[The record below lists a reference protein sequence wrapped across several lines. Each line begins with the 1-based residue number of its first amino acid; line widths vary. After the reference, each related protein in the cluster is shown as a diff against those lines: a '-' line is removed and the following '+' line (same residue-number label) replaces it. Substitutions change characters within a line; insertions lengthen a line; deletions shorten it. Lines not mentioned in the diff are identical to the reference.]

1 MTARVLVVDDILSN
15 VKLLEAKLTAEYF
28 EVVTAFNGAE
38 CLARIE
44 EGIPDIVLLDVMMPG
59 MDGFEVCRRI
69 KSNPRTAHL
78 PVVMV
83 TALDQPSDRVAGLEA
98 GADDFLTKPVDDAA
112 LFARVRSLVRLKMM
126 TDELRMREA
135 TGQSMGLVDPA
146 QTLID
151 AAPSGRI
158 LAIEDRPESATW
170 LAGALQPQ
178 HEVSTVD
185 TFEEALVRVRGGD
198 YDLVI
203 VSLGM
208 RGFDGLRLC
217 SQLRSLPEGRNVP
230 ILVVVSDG
238 DRRKLNQA
246 LEMGVNDY
254 LARPVDKN
262 ELVAR
267 VRTQLRKKRYADR
280 LRHNVQLSLEMA
292 ITDQLTGLHNR
303 RYMSRH
309 LDNLISSA
317 KRTAKPLAFLILDI
331 DYFKSVNDG
340 YGHDIGDE
348 VLKEFANRIAANVR
362 GIDLACRYGGEEFVV
377 VMPDTDMAF
386 AYSVAERLRKSI
398 EFDTGRD
405 QPPTWQGQHHHQHR
419 HRVVG
424 RQHGHRRS
432 ATSSRRSGP
441 LQRQARRP
449 QPRRGR
455 RGLASVFRLCQLD
468 RLVDHPYE
476 DFRLARAG
484 DHVAVLEDEGRH
496 ARDPHLVCEMVFVL
510 DGVLVGILRKQLAEL
525 VPDAC
530 RHPQQSPSARCDRRY
545 CGPARSRRRTI
556 ARPARPAR
564 RCRRPIG

>member
-15 VKLLEAKLTAEYF
+15 VKLLEAKLAAEYF
-28 EVVTAFNGAE
+28 DVVTAFNGLE
-38 CLARIE
+38 CLAKVKDTA
-44 EGIPDIVLLDVMMPG
+44 PDIVLLDVMMPG

-69 KSNPRTAHL
+69 KSDPKTAHI

-126 TDELRMREA
+126 TDELRMREV
-135 TGQSMGLVDPA
+135 TGQNMGLLDPA
-146 QTLID
+146 ASLVD
-151 AAPSGRI
+151 AAPPSRI
-158 LAIEDRPESATW
+158 LVIEDRPESAAW
-170 LAGALQPQ
+170 FQSALQSP
-178 HEVSTVD
+178 HRVSAVD

-230 ILVVVSDG
+230 ILVVVSEG

-254 LARPVDKN
+254 LTRPVDQN
-262 ELVAR
+262 ELTAR

-309 LDNLISSA
+309 LDALMGNA
-317 KRTAKPLAFLILDI
+317 QKNGRPLAFVIMDI
-331 DYFKSVNDG
+331 DFFKQVNDSH
-340 YGHDIGDE
+340 GHDIGDE
-348 VLKEFANRIAANVR
+348 VLKEFATRINANVR

-377 VMPDTDMAF
+377 AMPDTDMAF
-386 AYSVAERLRKSI
+386 AYSIAERLRQSI
-398 EFDTGRD
+398 ETT
-405 QPPTWQGQHHHQHR
+405 P
-419 HRVVG
+419 VKI
-424 RQHGHRRS
+424 S
-432 ATSSRRSGP
+432 
-441 LQRQARRP
+441 
-449 QPRRGR
+449 
-455 RGLASVFRLCQLD
+455 
-468 RLVDHPYE
+468 
-476 DFRLARAG
+476 
-484 DHVAVLEDEGRH
+484 
-496 ARDPHLVCEMVFVL
+496 
-510 DGVLVGILRKQLAEL
+510 
-525 VPDAC
+525 
-530 RHPQQSPSARCDRRY
+530 
-545 CGPARSRRRTI
+545 
-556 ARPARPAR
+556 
-564 RCRRPIG
+564 